1 MPERQGDIPIE
12 ERVNAGQ
19 SELSDFYPTDNGEV
33 PMDTALRKSAMRQWI
48 YFDSKMRPSHAS
60 RRREHEYAPTINLP
74 DYVVSNIIEIDGRKW
89 EYHTD
94 DKTPESRRRVFIER
108 NQLIE
113 LDVETSLMWLSAGSG
128 SDRYESVKSQLEKEA
143 SLDNINNQLLLQLMY
158 ERVENGESLLPY
170 TKSRLIKEPRSE

>member
-1 MPERQGDIPIE
+1 M
-12 ERVNAGQ
+12 
-19 SELSDFYPTDNGEV
+19 
-33 PMDTALRKSAMRQWI
+33 
-48 YFDSKMRPSHAS
+48 
-60 RRREHEYAPTINLP
+60 
-74 DYVVSNIIEIDGRKW
+74 SNIIEIDGRKW